1 MKGKMIKHFKSGII
15 LVLIMLMMSL
25 AFSACAGKETKEE
38 LVEEEEEKPKK
49 EKKKNKEELVTPEVK
64 EQKDKTD
71 QSDKNNEAYNEF
83 VYKQFL
89 EGRIPVRVK
98 NEEYLDDGVYFLE
111 ELIDTYAIRLGQEML
126 PSVISEAGYSY
137 IDCGM
142 DGNKELALRFY
153 YTDTNEYGSPYTQY
167 LILKHSDKD
176 GLKLCA
182 SAHTYYRSEATL
194 NEYGYIT
201 EGGSQGAASAYS
213 EQRFVDKDGIQQWI
227 YSDSYHMG
235 LSKLR
240 LTSDVLPERLSQ
252 KLYTTYSSESGDYY
266 LNCYLFEDYKL
277 PDYDPDT
284 WESDYEGYAKARL
297 YVFTDIN
304 GSILTPDSDY
314 VSLCAQNGIRI
325 LSKEEFDSALSEH
338 YKAIGFDEKIQG
350 GNDIEWTSFDVK
362 DKASINAQIDRFIE
376 NSDMWYLDILKRE
389 TGSEVSYCL
398 ADLNRNGRYELI
410 RSERL
415 SNNEDNTQFCRNRFF
430 EISEDFSSVYKMDYE
445 VENMWANGELSGWS
459 HDLLRAQQGELNCYW
474 NPDFGSADPDRG
486 IAYFYVIPSMRV
498 NKYGT
503 SECKLVLRTDSGH
516 TMGYGSA
523 VGMADLTNGSYTDEG
538 GFECSR
544 EDYENAAEIS
554 FPSDYWKHDKVYI
567 LYVTLDDKSE
577 DRLKEALTESAS
589 AYFYST
595 QYD

>member
-1 MKGKMIKHFKSGII
+1 
-15 LVLIMLMMSL
+15 MLMMSL
-25 AFSACAGKETKEE
+25 AFCACAGKETKEE

-182 SAHTYYRSEATL
+182 SAHTYYRSEATV

-201 EGGSQGAASAYS
+201 EGGSSGAASAYFRNS
-213 EQRFVDKDGIQQWI
+213 FVDADGIEQWI
-227 YSDSYHMG
+227 YSDSYLMG
-235 LSKLR
+235 LEKPMIPPDNLSGPLSNKIP
-240 LTSDVLPERLSQ
+240 TSYDYEPG
-252 KLYTTYSSESGDYY
+252 YYY
-266 LNCYLFEDYKL
+266 LNCYLLEDYQL
-277 PDYDPDT
+277 PDYDPET
-284 WESDYEGYAKARL
+284 WDSDYEGLVKARL
-297 YVFTDIN
+297 YVFEDDN
-304 GSILTPDSDY
+304 GKVVLPDKDY
-314 VSLCAQNGIRI
+314 VSICAQNGVRI
-325 LSKEEFDSALSEH
+325 LSKEEFDSTLDEH
-338 YKAIGFDEKIQG
+338 YRAIGYKEEIQNG
-350 GNDIEWTSFDVK
+350 KDIEWTSFDVK
-362 DKASINAQIDRFIE
+362 DNASINAQINRFIE
-376 NSDMWYLDILKRE
+376 NADMWYLDPSKTE
-389 TGSEVSYCL
+389 SCSEVSYCM

-415 SNNEDNTQFCRNRFF
+415 SKNTDNTQFCRNRFF
-430 EISEDFSSVYKMDYE
+430 EINEDFSSVYKMDYE

-474 NPDFGSADPDRG
+474 NPDFGSAIPDLG
-486 IAYFYVIPSMRV
+486 ISYFYVTPTMRV
-498 NKYGT
+498 NGYGM
-503 SECKLVLRTDSGH
+503 SECKLVLKTDSGH
-516 TMGYGSA
+516 KIGYSTA
-523 VGMADLTNGSYTDEG
+523 IGMADLTYEQYTDEG

-544 EDYENAAEIS
+544 QDYEDAAEIS
-554 FPSDYWKHDKVYI
+554 FPSDYWTHDKVYI
-567 LYVTLDDKSE
+567 LYVTLDDKSA